1 MYCYCRLL
9 VTLTL
14 TDEGTEERQGR
25 IVGHELRSIG
35 VVQALADVLHDGQQ
49 QLSE

>member
-14 TDEGTEERQGR
+14 ADEGTEERQGR
-25 IVGHELRSIG
+25 IAGHELRSIG
-35 VVQALADVLHDGQQ
+35 VVHSFANMFHDGQQ
-49 QLSE
+49 QPSE

>member
-14 TDEGTEERQGR
+14 ADEDTEDRHSCV
-25 IVGHELRSIG
+25 VGHEQRSIG